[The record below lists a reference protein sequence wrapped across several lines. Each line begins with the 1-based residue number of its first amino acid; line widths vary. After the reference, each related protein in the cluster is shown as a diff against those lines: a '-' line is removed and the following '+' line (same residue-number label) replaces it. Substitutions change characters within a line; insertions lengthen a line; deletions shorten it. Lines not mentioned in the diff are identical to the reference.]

1 MLLNQNTLN
10 LYGEK
15 LFERARVT
23 PPFKRANHLS
33 NEACLLFFSE
43 GGNNHYSQSESLTV
57 TTGDG
62 ILMKCGNFFFD
73 LIPDKESGNAEMIA
87 VHFFPKVLKQIFK
100 NAPPK
105 FLTEPDNLVSNQY
118 MTQIN
123 GDQVLAAYMESIIL
137 LFKNPSLADEEVL
150 ALKLKEIV
158 LILSKMDNSGV
169 RQILL
174 NLFNPT
180 SVAFKQTIEAHLFS
194 QLSLDDL
201 ANLTNNSLTSFKRK
215 FKEIYN
221 DSPANYIKNTRLKKA
236 TELLQLSDKSVA
248 DISYEC
254 AFNDQAHFSNSF
266 KRKYNLTPSAYRLA
280 QSSKS

>member
-1 MLLNQNTLN
+1 MLLDQNTLH

-15 LFERARVT
+15 LFERAKVT

-43 GGNNHYSQSESLTV
+43 GGNNHYSQSERVTV

-73 LIPDKESGNAEMIA
+73 LIPDESTGNTEMIA
-87 VHFFPKVLKQIFK
+87 VHFFPNVLKQIFK
-100 NAPPK
+100 NDPPK
-105 FLTEPDNLVSNQY
+105 FIVESQKSDSKQY

-123 GDQVLAAYMESIIL
+123 GNQVLAGFMESIVL
-137 LFKNPSLADEEVL
+137 LFKNPSLADEEIL
-150 ALKLKEIV
+150 TLKLKEII

-169 RQILL
+169 QRILK

-180 SVAFKQTIEAHLFS
+180 SAAFKQTIEVHLFS

-201 ANLTNNSLTSFKRK
+201 ASLTNNSISSFQRQ
-215 FKEIYN
+215 FKKLY
-221 DSPANYIKNTRLKKA
+221 DTTPANYIRNKRLERAADLLKISDLSI
-236 TELLQLSDKSVA
+236 TEISDECVFS
-248 DISYEC
+248 DI
-254 AFNDQAHFSNSF
+254 AHFSNSF
-266 KRKYNLTPSAYRLA
+266 KEKYNSTPSEYRLE
-280 QSSKS
+280 

>member
-15 LFERARVT
+15 LFERARVI

-43 GGNNHYSQSESLTV
+43 GGNNHYSQSESLKV

-73 LIPDKESGNAEMIA
+73 LIPDEKSGNAEMIA
-87 VHFFPKVLKQIFK
+87 VHFFPKVLTQIFK
-100 NAPPK
+100 NTPPK
-105 FLTEPDNLVSNQY
+105 FLVEPDNSVTNQY

-123 GDQVLAAYMESIIL
+123 GNQVLAAYMESIML

-169 RQILL
+169 RQILK

-180 SVAFKQTIEAHLFS
+180 SVAFKRTIEAHLFS

-201 ANLTNNSLTSFKRK
+201 ASLTNNSLSSFQRQ
-215 FKEIYN
+215 FKKLYQTTA
-221 DSPANYIKNTRLKKA
+221 ANYIKNKRLEKSA
-236 TELLQLSDKSVA
+236 ELLKISDLSITEISDECIFS
-248 DISYEC
+248 DI
-254 AFNDQAHFSNSF
+254 AHFSNSF
-266 KRKYNLTPSAYRLA
+266 KEKYNSTPSEYRLEDI
-280 QSSKS
+280 SK

>member
-15 LFERARVT
+15 LFERARVI

-43 GGNNHYSQSESLTV
+43 GGNNHYSQSESLKV

-73 LIPDKESGNAEMIA
+73 LIPDEKSGNAEMIA
-87 VHFFPKVLKQIFK
+87 VHFFPKVLTQIFK
-100 NAPPK
+100 NTPPK
-105 FLTEPDNLVSNQY
+105 FLVEPDNSVTNQY

-123 GDQVLAAYMESIIL
+123 GNQVLAAYMESIML

-169 RQILL
+169 RQILK

-180 SVAFKQTIEAHLFS
+180 SVAFKRTIEAHLFS

-201 ANLTNNSLTSFKRK
+201 ASLTNNSLSSFQRQ
-215 FKEIYN
+215 FKKLYQTTA
-221 DSPANYIKNTRLKKA
+221 ANYIKNKRLEKSA
-236 TELLQLSDKSVA
+236 ELLKISDLSITE
-248 DISYEC
+248 ISDEC
-254 AFNDQAHFSNSF
+254 IFSDLAHFSNSF
-266 KRKYNLTPSAYRLA
+266 KEKYNLTPSEYRLEDI
-280 QSSKS
+280 SK

>member
-73 LIPDKESGNAEMIA
+73 LIPDEESGNAEMIA

-100 NAPPK
+100 HTPPK
-105 FLTEPDNLVSNQY
+105 FLVESDNLVSNQY
-118 MTQIN
+118 MTRIN
-123 GDQVLAAYMESIIL
+123 GDQVLAAYMESIML

-180 SVAFKQTIEAHLFS
+180 
-194 QLSLDDL
+194 
-201 ANLTNNSLTSFKRK
+201 
-215 FKEIYN
+215 
-221 DSPANYIKNTRLKKA
+221 
-236 TELLQLSDKSVA
+236 
-248 DISYEC
+248 
-254 AFNDQAHFSNSF
+254 
-266 KRKYNLTPSAYRLA
+266 
-280 QSSKS
+280 

>member
-87 VHFFPKVLKQIFK
+87 IHFFPKVLKQIFK
-100 NAPPK
+100 NALPK
-105 FLTEPDNLVSNQY
+105 FLTESDKSGSNQY

-123 GDQVLAAYMESIIL
+123 GDQVLAAYMKSIML

-169 RQILL
+169 RQILM
-174 NLFNPT
+174 NLFNPA

-201 ANLTNNSLTSFKRK
+201 ASLTNNSLSSFQRQ
-215 FKEIYN
+215 FKKLYKTTA
-221 DSPANYIKNTRLKKA
+221 ANYIKNKRLEKSA
-236 TELLQLSDKSVA
+236 ELLKLSDLSITEISDECIFS
-248 DISYEC
+248 DI
-254 AFNDQAHFSNSF
+254 AHFSNSF
-266 KRKYNLTPSAYRLA
+266 KEKYNFTPSAYRLEFI
-280 QSSKS
+280 SK

>member
-57 TTGDG
+57 TTGEG
-62 ILMKCGNFFFD
+62 VLMKCGNFFFD
-73 LIPDKESGNAEMIA
+73 LIPDEETGNAEMIA

-100 NAPPK
+100 NTPPK
-105 FLTEPDNLVSNQY
+105 FLVEPDNSVSNQY

-123 GDQVLAAYMESIIL
+123 GDQVLAAYMESIML

-169 RQILL
+169 RQILK

-180 SVAFKQTIEAHLFS
+180 SVAFKRTIEAHLFS

-201 ANLTNNSLTSFKRK
+201 ASLTNNSLSSFQRQ
-215 FKEIYN
+215 FKKLYETTA
-221 DSPANYIKNTRLKKA
+221 ANYIKNKRLEKSA
-236 TELLQLSDKSVA
+236 ELLKISDLSITEISDECIFS
-248 DISYEC
+248 DI
-254 AFNDQAHFSNSF
+254 AHFSNSF
-266 KRKYNLTPSAYRLA
+266 KGKYNSTPSEYRLENI
-280 QSSKS
+280 SK

>member
-73 LIPDKESGNAEMIA
+73 LIPDEETGNAEMIA
-87 VHFFPKVLKQIFK
+87 IHFFPKVLKQIFR

-105 FLTEPDNLVSNQY
+105 FLTESNNSVSNQF

-123 GDQVLAAYMESIIL
+123 GNQVLAAYMESIIL

-158 LILSKMDNSGV
+158 LILSKMDNSGL
-169 RQILL
+169 RQILN

-194 QLSLDDL
+194 RLSLEDM
-201 ANLTNNSLTSFKRK
+201 ASLTNNSLSSFQRQ
-215 FKEIYN
+215 FKKLYKTTA
-221 DSPANYIKNTRLKKA
+221 ANYIKNKRLEKSA
-236 TELLQLSDKSVA
+236 ELLKISDLSITEISDECIFS
-248 DISYEC
+248 DI
-254 AFNDQAHFSNSF
+254 AHFSNSF
-266 KRKYNLTPSAYRLA
+266 KEKYNFTPSEYRLEFI
-280 QSSKS
+280 SK

>member
-1 MLLNQNTLN
+1 MLLNQDILN

-43 GGNNHYSQSESLTV
+43 GGNNHYSQSERLTV

-73 LIPDKESGNAEMIA
+73 LIPDEESGNAEMIA
-87 VHFFPKVLKQIFK
+87 IHFFPKVLKQVFK

-105 FLTEPDNLVSNQY
+105 FLAESDKSGSNQY

-123 GDQVLAAYMESIIL
+123 GDQVLAAYMESIML

-150 ALKLKEIV
+150 TIKLKEIV

-169 RQILL
+169 RQILR
-174 NLFNPT
+174 NLFNPS

-194 QLSLDDL
+194 QLSIDDL
-201 ANLTNNSLTSFKRK
+201 ASLTNNSLSSFQRQ
-215 FKEIYN
+215 FKKLYKTTA
-221 DSPANYIKNTRLKKA
+221 ANYIKNKRLEKSA
-236 TELLQLSDKSVA
+236 ELLKISDLSITEISDECIFS
-248 DISYEC
+248 DI
-254 AFNDQAHFSNSF
+254 AHFSNSF
-266 KRKYNLTPSAYRLA
+266 KEKYNFTPSEYRLEFI
-280 QSSKS
+280 SK

>member
-1 MLLNQNTLN
+1 MLLNQNTLH
-10 LYGEK
+10 LYGNK

-43 GGNNHYSQSESLTV
+43 GGNNHYSQSERVTV

-73 LIPDKESGNAEMIA
+73 LIPDKSTGNTEMIA
-87 VHFFPKVLKQIFK
+87 VHFFPNVLKKIFE
-100 NAPPK
+100 NDPPK
-105 FLTEPDNLVSNQY
+105 FIVESQKSDSKQY

-123 GDQVLAAYMESIIL
+123 GDQVLAAYMESIVL

-150 ALKLKEIV
+150 ALKLKEII
-158 LILSKMDNSGV
+158 LILSKMGNSGV
-169 RQILL
+169 QQILK

-201 ANLTNNSLTSFKRK
+201 ASLTNNSISSFQRQ
-215 FKEIYN
+215 FKKLY
-221 DSPANYIKNTRLKKA
+221 DTTPANYIKNKRLERAADLLKISDLSI
-236 TELLQLSDKSVA
+236 TEISDECVFS
-248 DISYEC
+248 DI
-254 AFNDQAHFSNSF
+254 AHFSNSF
-266 KRKYNLTPSAYRLA
+266 KEKYNSTPSEYRLEFI
-280 QSSKS
+280 SK

>member
-73 LIPDKESGNAEMIA
+73 LIPDEESGNTEMIA

-100 NAPPK
+100 NALPK
-105 FLTEPDNLVSNQY
+105 FLTESDKSGSNQY

-123 GDQVLAAYMESIIL
+123 GDQVLAAYMESIML

-150 ALKLKEIV
+150 TLKLKEIV

-169 RQILL
+169 RQILM
-174 NLFNPT
+174 NLFNPV

-201 ANLTNNSLTSFKRK
+201 ASLTNNSLSSFQRQ
-215 FKEIYN
+215 FKKLYKTTA
-221 DSPANYIKNTRLKKA
+221 ANYIKNKRLEKYA
-236 TELLQLSDKSVA
+236 ELLKISDLSISEISDECIFS
-248 DISYEC
+248 DI
-254 AFNDQAHFSNSF
+254 AHFSNSF
-266 KRKYNLTPSAYRLA
+266 KEKYNFTPSEYRLEFI
-280 QSSKS
+280 SK

>member
-194 QLSLDDL
+194 QLLLDDL